1 MYDKA
6 SIANSIDGLIRQI
19 NLAVAPDA
27 DSEAEQLQDLPT
39 SPDFSTKDLRDEL
52 DRLKGEQDTA
62 TVNSPQTALGQA
74 PVPAVAPGLPPGVLV
89 TQSMKELLSHLVTGD
104 KTRVGFLVTAHYTPP
119 PDLGDCLC
127 FDVRATNRSRGVG
140 NGRSWKDSCIQLAR
154 TP

>member
-19 NLAVAPDA
+19 NLAVATDA
-27 DSEAEQLQDLPT
+27 DSEGGQLQELPP

-62 TVNSPQTALGQA
+62 TVNSRQNAPGQA

-104 KTRVGFLVTAHYTPP
+104 KTRVGFLVTARFV
-119 PDLGDCLC
+119 LL
-127 FDVRATNRSRGVG
+127 ATLQNVFALTFCAQLISHGVG
-140 NGRSWKDSCIQLAR
+140 NGGSWKNSR
-154 TP
+154 G

>member
-6 SIANSIDGLIRQI
+6 SIASSIDGLIRQI

-27 DSEAEQLQDLPT
+27 DSEAEQLQELPT

-62 TVNSPQTALGQA
+62 TVNSRQNALGQA
-74 PVPAVAPGLPPGVLV
+74 LVPAVAPELPPGVLV

-104 KTRVGFLVTAHYTPP
+104 KTRVGFLVTAHYTPS

-127 FDVRATNRSRGVG
+127 FDVRATNCSHCVG

>member
-6 SIANSIDGLIRQI
+6 SIANGIDGLIRQI

-27 DSEAEQLQDLPT
+27 DSEAEQLQELPR

-62 TVNSPQTALGQA
+62 IVNSRQNALGQA
-74 PVPAVAPGLPPGVLV
+74 PVPALAPGLPPGVLV
-89 TQSMKELLSHLVTGD
+89 TQSMSELLSHLVTGD
-104 KTRVGFLVTAHYTPP
+104 KTRVGFLVTAHHMLP

-127 FDVRATNRSRGVG
+127 FDVRATNCSYGVG
-140 NGRSWKDSCIQLAR
+140 NGRCWKDSR
-154 TP
+154 S